1 MEHLFD
7 LHHPAAGAYFYG
19 REQELAFF
27 EKNLFEPAAGG
38 ASRYYSLTGMNRI
51 GKSSLVP
58 PVSADGQPQCNRYRN
73 KPRTGGRLLALLDLL
88 RVEAVVLAAGF

>member
-51 GKSSLVP
+51 DKSSLVRELCRRFR
-58 PVSADGQPQCNRYRN
+58 Q
-73 KPRTGGRLLALLDLL
+73 TGSPNVTVIETSL
-88 RVEAVVLAAGF
+88 EQAGGF